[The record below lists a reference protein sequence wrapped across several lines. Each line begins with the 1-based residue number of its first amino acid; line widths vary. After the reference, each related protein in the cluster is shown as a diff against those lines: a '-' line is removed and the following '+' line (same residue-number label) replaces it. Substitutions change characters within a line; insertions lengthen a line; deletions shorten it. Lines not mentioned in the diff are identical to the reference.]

1 MMTKEILTES
11 DGNGQ
16 QVQQEAPAAEPV
28 NRIGQQTK
36 PDPFDPASLRLGQDF
51 AASVGVKKVL
61 TNVICRKPGRQEFVR
76 VRPGEDWRLQTALLT
91 DDVSRESYTV
101 DRDLWIDLSD
111 EIKPVV
117 LFTTIT
123 RQGTLILWPCKLP
136 SPDGRSNAW
145 NDSALRAA
153 ELAERDWIKLSANMA
168 AGMYD
173 TFAATGSLSEPEWPE
188 DLEFRDVLRLCFQ
201 GRHITSHDHPI
212 LRSLRGEV

>member
-1 MMTKEILTES
+1 MSEKILAEPS
-11 DGNGQ
+11 GNGQ
-16 QVQQEAPAAEPV
+16 QVKDDQPAAEPV
-28 NRIGQQTK
+28 NRIAQQAAK

-51 AASVGVKKVL
+51 ASSIGVKKIL
-61 TNVICRKPGRQEFVR
+61 TNVSCRKPSRQEFVR

-136 SPDGRSNAW
+136 APDGRSN
-145 NDSALRAA
+145 
-153 ELAERDWIKLSANMA
+153 
-168 AGMYD
+168 
-173 TFAATGSLSEPEWPE
+173 T
-188 DLEFRDVLRLCFQ
+188 
-201 GRHITSHDHPI
+201 
-212 LRSLRGEV
+212 